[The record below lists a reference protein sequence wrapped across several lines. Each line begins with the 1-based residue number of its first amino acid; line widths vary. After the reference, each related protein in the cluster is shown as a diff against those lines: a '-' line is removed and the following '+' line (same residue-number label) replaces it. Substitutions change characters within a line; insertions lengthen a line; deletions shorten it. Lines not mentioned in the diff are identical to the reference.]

1 MGTSAIT
8 LSGAMQSN
16 LLSLDN
22 IQSSINTVQQ
32 ALTTGKSVNSPT
44 DNALVYFEAQQGY
57 NQASSLNNLKDAMSQ
72 GLQTIQT
79 SLPAIGTATTT
90 LQQMQAIAQQA
101 LNTTDT
107 TTQTNLQTQYN
118 QLQGQLNQITQNDGN
133 YLGTNLLSGQPNN
146 NLVIDF
152 NASNTSSITI
162 AAVDTTSA
170 TYQPTQATGW
180 VGSPS
185 SIQASETADADAVT
199 AFQGLSTTLGAYSS
213 YITARQNFTSQLSS
227 IFTTGANSI
236 TAADMNQESADML
249 ALQTQQSLGVSA
261 LSLAN
266 QANQSVLRLFQ

>member
-1 MGTSAIT
+1 
-8 LSGAMQSN
+8 MQSN

-22 IQSSINTVQQ
+22 IQGQINTVQN
-32 ALTTGKSVNSPT
+32 ALTTGKAVNSPT
-44 DNALVYFEAQQGY
+44 DNALVYFQAQQGY
-57 NQASSLNNLKDAMSQ
+57 NEASSLNNLKDAMSQ
-72 GLQTIQT
+72 GLQVIQT
-79 SLPAIGTATTT
+79 GLQAIGTATTT

-133 YLGTNLLSGQPNN
+133 YLGTNLLSGQANN

-152 NASNTSSITI
+152 NATNTSSITI
-162 AAVDTTSA
+162 SAVDTTA
-170 TYQPTQATGW
+170 TAYQPAVASGW
-180 VGSPS
+180 SGTPS
-185 SIQASETADADAVT
+185 AIQASETADANAVT

-227 IFTTGANSI
+227 IFTTGANNI

-249 ALQTQQSLGVSA
+249 ALQTQQNLGISA

>member
-79 SLPAIGTATTT
+79 SLQAIGTATTT

-162 AAVDTTSA
+162 RRPKASAIRLLTLSEPAVMCRKNTRCTPICAIASTVSA
-170 TYQPTQATGW
+170 IGM
-180 VGSPS
+180 
-185 SIQASETADADAVT
+185 
-199 AFQGLSTTLGAYSS
+199 LGAH
-213 YITARQNFTSQLSS
+213 T
-227 IFTTGANSI
+227 
-236 TAADMNQESADML
+236 
-249 ALQTQQSLGVSA
+249 
-261 LSLAN
+261 
-266 QANQSVLRLFQ
+266 SVLRAR

>member
-1 MGTSAIT
+1 MGTNAIT

-32 ALTTGKSVNSPT
+32 ALTTGKSVSSPT

-79 SLPAIGTATTT
+79 SLQAIGTATTT

-101 LNTTDT
+101 LNTTDA

-162 AAVDTTSA
+162 AAVDTTAA
-170 TYQPTQATGW
+170 TYQPAQASGW
-180 VGSPS
+180 AGSPAA
-185 SIQASETADADAVT
+185 IQASETSDANAVT
-199 AFQGLSTTLGAYSS
+199 SFQGLSTTLGAYSS

-227 IFTTGANSI
+227 IFTSGANSI